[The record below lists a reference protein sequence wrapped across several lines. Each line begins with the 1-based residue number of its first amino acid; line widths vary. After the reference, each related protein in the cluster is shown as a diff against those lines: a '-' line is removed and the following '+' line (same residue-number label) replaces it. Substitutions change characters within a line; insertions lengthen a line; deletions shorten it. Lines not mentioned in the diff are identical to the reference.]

1 MFRSSPTR
9 LTVILIAIA
18 VGLAGCGGG
27 GGERV
32 DDPGRPETS
41 AVDPMPAGP
50 PLYELDP
57 SFPPELPNSWVMG
70 VPSSVAVD
78 SRDHIWVL
86 SRPRTVP
93 EEQMEN
99 AAPAVMEFDASG
111 AFVQG
116 WGGPGDGFDWPDT
129 EHGIFVATLTTS
141 GSPE

>member
-9 LTVILIAIA
+9 LTVILLAIA

-70 VPSSVAVD
+70 VPSSGARRFHATI
-78 SRDHIWVL
+78 SGFCRDHV
-86 SRPRTVP
+86 RFPRNRWRMLR
-93 EEQMEN
+93 QR
-99 AAPAVMEFDASG
+99 
-111 AFVQG
+111 
-116 WGGPGDGFDWPDT
+116 
-129 EHGIFVATLTTS
+129 
-141 GSPE
+141 